1 MAVLKHT
8 SPTAMPTAPAPLPSI
23 TVRSASTSSA
33 VGRSSHQGAVARAR
47 EFRASAAGM
56 SGLSFIG
63 FRCAARARRLGL
75 KSVHV
80 LSASRPTLLP
90 RIQRAQLLS
99 HAVQPVKLW
108 REIFSC
114 ENKELSGRNP
124 LPHLWRSITFETSSS
139 IHRDL
144 THARNHHRRTQTCDQ
159 GARQAPRLDSAA
171 IKDRDIAARTAGKG
185 EATDAELLELF
196 AKMIKQR
203 EESEK
208 IYRNAGRG
216 ELATQEAEEI
226 AIIRE
231 FLPEQLSEADTQ
243 KAIADAIAEAGATSV
258 KDMGK
263 VMAALKARYAGQ
275 MDFGKVSALVKAKL
289 G

>member
-1 MAVLKHT
+1 MRETITAALKLAT
-8 SPTAMPTAPAPLPSI
+8 KAQDKRR
-23 TVRSASTSSA
+23 VST
-33 VGRSSHQGAVARAR
+33 
-47 EFRASAAGM
+47 
-56 SGLSFIG
+56 L
-63 FRCAARARRLGL
+63 RL
-75 KSVHV
+75 V
-80 LSASRPTLLP
+80 
-90 RIQRAQLLS
+90 
-99 HAVQPVKLW
+99 
-108 REIFSC
+108 
-114 ENKELSGRNP
+114 
-124 LPHLWRSITFETSSS
+124 
-139 IHRDL
+139 
-144 THARNHHRRTQTCDQ
+144 
-159 GARQAPRLDSAA
+159 SAA

-208 IYRNAGRG
+208 IYRNAGRA

-231 FLPEQLSEADTQ
+231 FLPVQDADAQ